1 MKAIETLA
9 LVPGMNID
17 VHNLYMTLFNI
28 KTSNKSMLIE
38 YFMITEK
45 QNQINITTKKNLI
58 KSLKE
63 TTLNWNY
70 SIKIMAISTQFRV
83 EISIKL
89 EKVNEIKWK

>member
-45 QNQINITTKKNLI
+45 QNQINITK
-58 KSLKE
+58 
-63 TTLNWNY
+63 
-70 SIKIMAISTQFRV
+70 
-83 EISIKL
+83 
-89 EKVNEIKWK
+89 

>member
-45 QNQINITTKKNLI
+45 QNQINITTKK
-58 KSLKE
+58 K
-63 TTLNWNY
+63 
-70 SIKIMAISTQFRV
+70 KI
-83 EISIKL
+83 
-89 EKVNEIKWK
+89 